1 MDNDLLH
8 SLFYLFFMSQI
19 KIFGIRESLYPV
31 REKLSEVLHSC
42 IMEAFA
48 YPKDKRAHRFIYL
61 EKDSFFYPD
70 GRSDNYTIIEISLFE
85 GRSIEAKKKL
95 YQLIF
100 ERFEKDLSISPVDVE
115 ITLFETPMYNWGI
128 RGKSGDELVYNYKV
142 NV

>member
-1 MDNDLLH
+1 MAILCPFTF
-8 SLFYLFFMSQI
+8 SSIAMSQI
-19 KIFGIRESLYPV
+19 KIFGIREVLYPI
-31 REKLSEVLHSC
+31 RERLSEVLHSC
-42 IMEAFA
+42 IMDAFA

-61 EKDSFFYPD
+61 EKDSFFYPE
-70 GRSDNYTIIEISLFE
+70 GRTDNYTIIEISLFE

-100 ERFEKDLSISPVDVE
+100 ERFEKELKILPVDVE
-115 ITLFETPMYNWGI
+115 ITLFETPMHNWGI